1 MHITA
6 AITAGGK
13 SRRFGSDKALYRVGQ
28 YTLLEI
34 AAHNLH
40 ACNQRLIIGPYAL
53 KGWQTYP
60 DPFPGVGPISGLVS
74 ALQHAQNGW
83 VFFTGVD
90 MPQLDAHYW
99 SHLHHHLNPDVQV
112 IVPLNEEGK
121 MEALAAAYHVSALP
135 HLQAALQEQRYGL
148 RQVIERKL
156 LHHTLSGVPQ
166 HHFKNVNTRQDT
178 TDLIDG

>member
-28 YTLLEI
+28 HTLLEV
-34 AAHNLH
+34 AARNLH

-53 KGWQTYP
+53 RNWQTLP
-60 DPFPGVGPISGLVS
+60 DPAPGVGPISGLVA
-74 ALQHAQNGW
+74 ALEHAENGW

-99 SHLHHHLNPDVQV
+99 SHLNHHLHPDVQV
-112 IVPLNEEGK
+112 VVPLNEQGR
-121 MEALAAAYHVSALP
+121 MEVLAAAYHVSALP
-135 HLQAALQEQRYGL
+135 ELKAALQERRYGI
-148 RQVIERKL
+148 RRVIEEKL
-156 LHHTLSGVPQ
+156 LYHTLAGVPQ
-166 HHFKNVNTRQDT
+166 HHFKNVNTPQDT
-178 TDLIDG
+178 LDLMES